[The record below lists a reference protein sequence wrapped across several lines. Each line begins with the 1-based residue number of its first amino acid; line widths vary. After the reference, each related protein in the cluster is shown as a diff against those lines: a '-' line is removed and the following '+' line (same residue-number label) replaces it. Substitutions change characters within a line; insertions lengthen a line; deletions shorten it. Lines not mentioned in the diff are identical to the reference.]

1 VKSLVLAFSGSIGS
15 GKSTLSL
22 SVAKALNWPYVSFGN
37 HVRTVA
43 LLRGLGES
51 REVLQEVGESLIQE
65 GWEQFCK
72 SVLAQTTWEPG
83 EPLVVDGIRHV
94 EAVETLQLLIVPS
107 ELLLI
112 HITLNE
118 PTRKARLYKRDVLMC
133 LRSRFHVSRQQKN
146 ISYAPLLPGD
156 IRPFKHP
163 FGDCLCRPEQV
174 FSRVSCLIVR
184 SGCTTQVSARE
195 RGLRGY
201 GSPPAPAHLGSGATN
216 SGCLPPA

>member
-51 REVLQEVGESLIQE
+51 REILQEVGESLIQE

-94 EAVETLQLLIVPS
+94 EVVETLQLLIVPS

-118 PTRKARLYKRDVLMC
+118 PTRKARLYKRSPADYAKMQSIEDHSTEVQ
-133 LRSRFHVSRQQKN
+133 VKRQ
-146 ISYAPLLPGD
+146 LPQ
-156 IRPFKHP
+156 IAN
-163 FGDCLCRPEQV
+163 
-174 FSRVSCLIVR
+174 LIVSGER
-184 SGCTTQVSARE
+184 STDDIIREILIWIQNYIAR
-195 RGLRGY
+195 Y
-201 GSPPAPAHLGSGATN
+201 QD
-216 SGCLPPA
+216 

>member
-37 HVRTVA
+37 YVRTVA

-72 SVLAQTTWEPG
+72 SVLAQAPWAPG

-94 EAVETLQLLIVPS
+94 EAVEMLRLLVVPS

-112 HITLNE
+112 HITLNDL
-118 PTRKARLYKRDVLMC
+118 TRKARLNKRSPADYAKMERIEDHSTEVQVKRRLPEIAN
-133 LRSRFHVSRQQKN
+133 LKVSGERSIDDIIHEILIWVQNYIAQQQ
-146 ISYAPLLPGD
+146 D
-156 IRPFKHP
+156 
-163 FGDCLCRPEQV
+163 
-174 FSRVSCLIVR
+174 
-184 SGCTTQVSARE
+184 
-195 RGLRGY
+195 
-201 GSPPAPAHLGSGATN
+201 
-216 SGCLPPA
+216 

>member
-1 VKSLVLAFSGSIGS
+1 MKSLVLTFSGSIGS

-37 HVRTVA
+37 YVRTVA

-94 EAVETLQLLIVPS
+94 EAVEMLQLLIVPS

-118 PTRKARLYKRDVLMC
+118 PTRKARLYKRSPAD
-133 LRSRFHVSRQQKN
+133 
-146 ISYAPLLPGD
+146 YAKMQSIEDHSTEVQVKGQLP
-156 IRPFKHP
+156 
-163 FGDCLCRPEQV
+163 QMAN
-174 FSRVSCLIVR
+174 LIVSGER
-184 SGCTTQVSARE
+184 STDDIIREILIWLQNYIAR
-195 RGLRGY
+195 Y
-201 GSPPAPAHLGSGATN
+201 QD
-216 SGCLPPA
+216 

>member
-1 VKSLVLAFSGSIGS
+1 MKSLVLAFSGSIGS

-37 HVRTVA
+37 YVRTVA

-72 SVLAQTTWEPG
+72 SVLAHATWGPG
-83 EPLVVDGIRHV
+83 ESLVVDGIRHV
-94 EAVETLQLLIVPS
+94 EAVEMLRLLVVPS

-118 PTRKARLYKRDVLMC
+118 LTRKARLYKRSPTDNAQMQSIEDHSTEVQ
-133 LRSRFHVSRQQKN
+133 VKRQ
-146 ISYAPLLPGD
+146 LPE
-156 IRPFKHP
+156 IAN
-163 FGDCLCRPEQV
+163 
-174 FSRVSCLIVR
+174 LIVSGER
-184 SGCTTQVSARE
+184 STDDSTRE
-195 RGLRGY
+195 ILIWIQNY
-201 GSPPAPAHLGSGATN
+201 IAQYQD
-216 SGCLPPA
+216 